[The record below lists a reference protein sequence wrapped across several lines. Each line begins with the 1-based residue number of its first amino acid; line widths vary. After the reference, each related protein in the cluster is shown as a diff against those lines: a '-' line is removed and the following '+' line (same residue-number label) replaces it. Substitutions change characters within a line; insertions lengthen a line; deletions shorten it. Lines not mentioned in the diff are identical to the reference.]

1 MKNNTTISSDAAM
14 YIFPPYALAAL
25 ELIIFKLLLFVIIAF
40 FLRDAKLPLISYR
53 ETILE

>member
-1 MKNNTTISSDAAM
+1 M

-40 FLRDAKLPLISYR
+40 FLGDAKLSLISYR